1 MKLCLRLGRGAG
13 ARASILPAA
22 TLAVALLAPSCSSSP
37 PIRPDEPAE
46 ATATTQAAVTAPVDD
61 LADQFAFFENVFVNF
76 GGHDRDFEVGAGYSP
91 TLSTEKIVAN
101 GLTASARVSLAMNA
115 PAGLVTRIQATLN
128 GVPLDQKFDLWF
140 VKNRPDSSI
149 LPEQTDQLVP
159 IGSFDGVDRA
169 NEALTL
175 DVSPLGGVGGP
186 IFDFDMIVVTRGG
199 QDPTR
204 SRVLTGER
212 TYFEKRFFRTA
223 AGIPMDPVT
232 GALANDVE
240 SNDPVVRRGSQIFFT
255 ETFGGNGRTC
265 GTCHRREANMT
276 ITPAFIA
283 TLPASDPLFVPEQ
296 NPALAQLEDMGLLRG
311 RGLVRENVDGFSA
324 PPVQRFANHLFALG
338 TSLNMTAQAVRTY
351 PASPPMHAVG
361 RGSDGA
367 PGRSTLHEF
376 LEGAIAQHF
385 PRTLARVPGRDFR
398 LPTQAEAD
406 LVEAFQLFLGRSHE
420 IDTTRLGF
428 TDGSAQRGQALATSA
443 QTGKCFICH
452 ASLLGLADFFENF
465 DQGINQAV
473 TGLPFDDGFR
483 QPLTGPIPQA
493 IPPNEVPGAQLFN
506 VTPLVEAADLGGFF
520 HNDGAQTIEAAVNH
534 YTSPFFQNSPGGA
547 LVGGIALTPA
557 QADDIANFLRELNAL
572 ENIRQVRKRALFVQ
586 QTRSDGNAAIL
597 GIAVRDTQDALRD
610 LKDKGLNLAAQNEL
624 ATVLLTLQ
632 ITIAQPDAARPAFLA
647 TAFPYLDLAEG
658 SILAANPDGEF
669 VVR

>member
-1 MKLCLRLGRGAG
+1 
-13 ARASILPAA
+13 
-22 TLAVALLAPSCSSSP
+22 V
-37 PIRPDEPAE
+37 
-46 ATATTQAAVTAPVDD
+46 
-61 LADQFAFFENVFVNF
+61 
-76 GGHDRDFEVGAGYSP
+76 
-91 TLSTEKIVAN
+91 
-101 GLTASARVSLAMNA
+101 
-115 PAGLVTRIQATLN
+115 
-128 GVPLDQKFDLWF
+128 
-140 VKNRPDSSI
+140 
-149 LPEQTDQLVP
+149 
-159 IGSFDGVDRA
+159 
-169 NEALTL
+169 
-175 DVSPLGGVGGP
+175 
-186 IFDFDMIVVTRGG
+186 
-199 QDPTR
+199 R
-204 SRVLTGER
+204 S
-212 TYFEKRFFRTA
+212 
-223 AGIPMDPVT
+223 
-232 GALANDVE
+232 
-240 SNDPVVRRGSQIFFT
+240 
-255 ETFGGNGRTC
+255 
-265 GTCHRREANMT
+265 
-276 ITPAFIA
+276 
-283 TLPASDPLFVPEQ
+283 
-296 NPALAQLEDMGLLRG
+296 
-311 RGLVRENVDGFSA
+311 
-324 PPVQRFANHLFALG
+324 
-338 TSLNMTAQAVRTY
+338 Y

-624 ATVLLTLQ
+624 ATVLLTLE